1 MWLWRLMAKFRNN
14 KYLVAN
20 SSIKE
25 SGATWWQNFQKMQV
39 APHGGQ
45 ISNLLKWSH
54 QVANFPT
61 IASGVTWW
69 LNFQLI
75 QVVPPGGQM
84 VVKMEWALNVWNF
97 DLFSMCM
104 LIKCKNIVSRNIAH
118 QICEKYT
125 FLEKKYPKKS
135 EKVDLVD
142 LSPDLDF
149 IMMRKYTVETSLHTS
164 IPPVQV
170 NHNQYHCLH
179 HQSEAY
185 SACTR
190 RVCMTGLVLV
200 INMMMMATLH
210 GLPYSGSPTNYVVW
224 AGEPD

>member
-1 MWLWRLMAKFRNN
+1 MCDENIGTN
-14 KYLVAN
+14 T
-20 SSIKE
+20 
-25 SGATWWQNFQKMQV
+25 SGATWWPNIQLMQM
-39 APHGGQ
+39 APTGMKYKD
-45 ISNLLKWSH
+45 I
-54 QVANFPT
+54 
-61 IASGVTWW
+61 
-69 LNFQLI
+69 
-75 QVVPPGGQM
+75 VP
-84 VVKMEWALNVWNF
+84 
-97 DLFSMCM
+97 
-104 LIKCKNIVSRNIAH
+104 RNIAH
-118 QICEKYT
+118 QICEKYN

>member
-1 MWLWRLMAKFRNN
+1 M
-14 KYLVAN
+14 
-20 SSIKE
+20 
-25 SGATWWQNFQKMQV
+25 
-39 APHGGQ
+39 
-45 ISNLLKWSH
+45 
-54 QVANFPT
+54 ANFPT

-179 HQSEAY
+179 HQAEAY
-185 SACTR
+185 SEYKCSRPRTLPQCVWRKLAASLSPPR
-190 RVCMTGLVLV
+190 RQQLEFLLHLQKNVC
-200 INMMMMATLH
+200 N
-210 GLPYSGSPTNYVVW
+210 
-224 AGEPD
+224 